1 MVTASLF
8 YPALHHFKISL
19 QIMIILCNYVPCV
32 LWFHR
37 SRAEQESENAS
48 KGQKYTKTNKQNTP
62 KYRIIKL
69 SCETRLNI
77 ICAINLVSV
86 PALIK
91 KLPLEGEIRTVKLSM
106 KLSIN
111 PSLVMMRECPCSTKT
126 REVLGNP
133 SPPPS
138 RFPSA
143 VGFAPLDSGCK
154 THDLGKSLK
163 ISLDPQDF
171 SWVSGNL
178 SGVGDGFP
186 NTSLVKVEHGYIVN
200 IMPNRWVFLTF
211 PLLKSIWS
219 HWVRQLETVPKYQK
233 VFLLHI

>member
-8 YPALHHFKISL
+8 YPALHHFKSSL
-19 QIMIILCNYVPCV
+19 QIMIILCYVRCV

-138 RFPSA
+138 RFSSA
-143 VGFAPLDSGCK
+143 VGFAPLD
-154 THDLGKSLK
+154 
-163 ISLDPQDF
+163 PQDF
-171 SWVSGNL
+171 PRASPSGN
-178 SGVGDGFP
+178 P
-186 NTSLVKVEHGYIVN
+186 
-200 IMPNRWVFLTF
+200 
-211 PLLKSIWS
+211 
-219 HWVRQLETVPKYQK
+219 
-233 VFLLHI
+233 

>member
-8 YPALHHFKISL
+8 YPALHHFKSSL
-19 QIMIILCNYVPCV
+19 QIMIILCYVRCV

-138 RFPSA
+138 RFSSA
-143 VGFAPLDSGCK
+143 VGFAPLD
-154 THDLGKSLK
+154 
-163 ISLDPQDF
+163 PRDF
-171 SWVSGNL
+171 PRASPSGNL
-178 SGVGDGFP
+178 LGLGGCISQYIPPLGSVRIQYLP
-186 NTSLVKVEHGYIVN
+186 SLGGA
-200 IMPNRWVFLTF
+200 RTF
-211 PLLKSIWS
+211 S
-219 HWVRQLETVPKYQK
+219 HHYQGRIDWQLHT
-233 VFLLHI
+233 LLHWSNLAI